1 MSRHNP
7 GFEDRVR
14 AFAARLEECRKAHG
28 LTQDEMAG
36 ELDISRKTYVFLET
50 GRWVPHPRERHHMIH
65 TLHKLDPA
73 AAEAYAAMYELP
85 VSYWG
90 IAPVAVAAPKPL
102 DAQQARHAYTAALY
116 DAAEEAELPA
126 NLLRPFVA
134 AVLAA
139 LRESGMSLEQ
149 AAEVAKEVAKRKPA
163 RTPRA
168 ARDEGPRFRV
178 EASDAAREADGAER
192 ETQGRRKR

>member
-14 AFAARLEECRKAHG
+14 AFVVRLEECRKALG
-28 LTQDEMAG
+28 LTQDDMAAILG
-36 ELDISRKTYVFLET
+36 ISRKTYVFLET
-50 GRWVPHPRERHHMIH
+50 GRWLPHAREQHHMIH
-65 TLHKLDPA
+65 TLHKYAPA
-73 AAEAYAAMYELP
+73 AAEAYAAIHERD
-85 VSYWG
+85 VSEWG
-90 IAPVAVAAPKPL
+90 IAPAAPAAPL
-102 DAQQARHAYTAALY
+102 DPHQARHAYAAALY

-126 NLLRPFVA
+126 NLLRPVVA

-149 AAEVAKEVAKRKPA
+149 AADVAKEVAKRKPA
-163 RTPRA
+163 RPSRTAPG
-168 ARDEGPRFRV
+168 EGPRFRV
-178 EASDAAREADGAER
+178 EASDAAPEADRAER